1 MVSGVRKWM
10 TTSHQTTVTANKTHH
25 VEKKIV
31 DKPGEQKLVIELEP
45 ERHSTE
51 AMARQSLNPVVPEA
65 EEAEY
70 QG

>member
-10 TTSHQTTVTANKTHH
+10 TASHQTAVAAKKHH
-25 VEKKIV
+25 VESKAV
-31 DKPGEQKLVIELEP
+31 DKPGEQKLLIEPEL

>member
-10 TTSHQTTVTANKTHH
+10 TTSHQTAVAANKLHH
-25 VEKKIV
+25 VDNKTV
-31 DKPGEQKLVIELEP
+31 DKQCEQKHVIEPEL

-51 AMARQSLNPVVPEA
+51 AMAKQSLNPVVPEG